1 MTTSNAVLLPTNVKP
16 VKYDITL
23 EPDFSA
29 FTFTGSETIRIE
41 VLSPTTSITL
51 NSIEIAIQSC
61 TVTPSGGEELAAQNI
76 SFDEEAETATFEF
89 GAELPASEATLAI
102 EFTGELND
110 KLRGFYRSRYTDI
123 DGNERHLAT
132 TQLEATDA
140 RRAFPCWDEPALKA
154 TFEITLVVPSEMT
167 AVSNMPVVSEEET
180 RPGIKSVS
188 YAETPIMSTYLLAFI
203 VGDLSYIEEVGD
215 NGTLMR
221 VFTTRGRE
229 EQGRFALE
237 TSLRLLKYFNDY
249 FGIPYP
255 LPKLDHFAIPDFAAG
270 AMENWGAITYRE
282 TALLVDPENTSVGT
296 RQLVAAIIAHEMAHM
311 WFGDLVT
318 MAWWNDLWLNE
329 SFASWMGD
337 KATDSLFPDW
347 EVWTQFVSSDTNR
360 ALSLDGLR
368 NSHPIEQEVNNPA
381 QIGELFDAISY
392 SKGGSILR
400 MLERF
405 LGEETFRQG
414 LNKYLTTH
422 QYANAERTDLWNALA
437 DVSGEPV
444 AEIMDSWVLQTGY
457 PMLDVGIERSNG
469 NINLHMMQRR
479 FVYDAIL
486 DDSAADETLWKMPLG
501 VYTSDGADS
510 ASRLMDTKLLAWD
523 VADDGAKDDAWTKLN
538 PDQTGFYRVR
548 YSSAD
553 LQRLVE
559 PIRSKSLTPIDRLG
573 IQNDAFA
580 LSRAGII
587 PATDFLTIAEAYRSE
602 DNAPVCA
609 DLSSNLGGLDNLLSD
624 EAYYCN
630 FQAFSRSI
638 FQQVAA
644 RIGWDAKPDE
654 THMDAL
660 LRSTVLSHVGSND
673 DENALREAA
682 ARFATYA
689 DNPAGVSPN
698 IRGIV
703 FRLAAK
709 RGGRSEYDAMWQLRA
724 DTPLQEEK
732 VRFLYG
738 LTSFEDRA
746 LLEETL
752 NRSLGDEVRVHDT
765 VSVITMVAG
774 NTQGRDLAWQFLKD
788 NWAELDRRYG
798 EGGFAIMRLV
808 GIASAF
814 TTLEMHDDVERF
826 FTDNSAPGAARTI
839 SQSLERIR
847 LNAAWLE
854 RNRDELVGWFVG

>member
-1 MTTSNAVLLPTNVKP
+1 MTTSNAFLVPANVKP
-16 VKYDITL
+16 AKYDITL
-23 EPDFSA
+23 EPDFTT
-29 FTFTGSETIRIE
+29 FTFNGSETIQIE
-41 VLSPTTSITL
+41 VLSPTSAITL
-51 NSIEIAIQSC
+51 NCIEIEIQSC
-61 TVTPSGGEELAAQNI
+61 SITPSGGETLPAQSI
-76 SFDEEAETATFEF
+76 SFDEEDETVTLEF
-89 GAELPASEATLAI
+89 GAELPAGDAALAF

-110 KLRGFYRSRYTDI
+110 KLRGFYRSTYTDI

-132 TQLEATDA
+132 TQMEATDA

-154 TFEITLVVPSEMT
+154 IFDLTLVVPSDMVAE
-167 AVSNMPVVSEEET
+167 SNMPVVSVEEV
-180 RPGIKSVS
+180 RPGVKAVR
-188 YAETPIMSTYLLAFI
+188 YAETPVMSTYLLAFI
-203 VGDLSYIEEVGD
+203 IGDLSYIEGVAD

-221 VFTTRGRE
+221 VFTTRGHE
-229 EQGRFALE
+229 EQGRFALD
-237 TSLRLLKYFNDY
+237 TSIRLLKYLNDY

-296 RQLVAAIIAHEMAHM
+296 RQVVAAIIAHEMAHM

-318 MAWWNDLWLNE
+318 MEWWNDLWLNE

-337 KATDSLFPDW
+337 RATDALFPDW
-347 EVWTQFVSSDTNR
+347 EMWTQFVSNDTNR

-368 NSHPIEQEVNNPA
+368 NSHPIEQEVSNPA

-400 MLERF
+400 MLEDY
-405 LGEETFRQG
+405 LGAETFQKG

-422 QYANAERTDLWNALA
+422 QYDNATRTDLWNALGE
-437 DVSGEPV
+437 VSGEPV

-457 PMLDVGIERSNG
+457 PMLDVGIEREDG

-486 DDSAADETLWKMPLG
+486 DDSEADETLWKVPVG
-501 VYTSDGADS
+501 VYTSNGSES
-510 ASRLMDTKLLAWD
+510 ASKLMDTKLLAWD
-523 VADDGAKDDAWTKLN
+523 IPDNGAADDAWTKIN
-538 PDQTGFYRVR
+538 PVQNGFYRVR

-553 LQRLVE
+553 LQKLVE
-559 PIRSKSLTPIDRLG
+559 PIRSKTLTPIDRLG
-573 IQNDAFA
+573 IQNDAYA

-609 DLSSNLGGLDNLLSD
+609 DLSSNLGGMDNLLAD
-624 EAYYCN
+624 ESFYGN
-630 FQAFSRSI
+630 FQAFSRSV

-644 RIGWDAKPDE
+644 HVGWDEKPDE
-654 THMDAL
+654 SHMDAL
-660 LRSTVLSHVGSND
+660 LRSTVLNHIGGND
-673 DENALREAA
+673 DEDTLREAA
-682 ARFATYA
+682 ARFAAYQ
-689 DNPAGVSPN
+689 DDPSSVSPD
-698 IRGIV
+698 IRGMV

-709 RGGRSEYDAMWQLRA
+709 RGGRNEYDAMWQLRA

-738 LTSFEDRA
+738 LASFEDKA
-746 LLEETL
+746 LLAETL
-752 NRSLGDEVRVHDT
+752 NRSLGDEVRVHET
-765 VSVITMVAG
+765 VSVITLVAG
-774 NTQGRDLAWQFLKD
+774 NTQGRNLAWQFLKD

-814 TTLEMHDDVERF
+814 TTLEMRDDVERF
-826 FTDNSAPGAARTI
+826 FTDNPAPGGERTVR
-839 SQSLERIR
+839 QSLERIR
-847 LNAAWLE
+847 LNAAWLT
-854 RNRDELVGWFVG
+854 RNRDELAGWFVG

>member
-1 MTTSNAVLLPTNVKP
+1 MTTSNAVLLPNNVKP
-16 VKYDITL
+16 TSYDITL

-29 FTFTGSETIRIE
+29 FTFNGSETIQIE
-41 VLSPTTSITL
+41 ILSPTRSITL
-51 NSIEIAIQSC
+51 NSIEIGIESC
-61 TVTPSGGEELAAQNI
+61 SITLSDGTETAARSTLYN
-76 SFDEEAETATFEF
+76 DEEETARFQFSE
-89 GAELPASEATLAI
+89 ELPAGEATLAI
-102 EFTGELND
+102 EFKGELND
-110 KLRGFYRSRYTDI
+110 KLRGFYRSAYTDI
-123 DGNERHLAT
+123 DGNERYMAT

-140 RRAFPCWDEPALKA
+140 RRAFPCWDEPSLKA
-154 TFEITLVVPSEMT
+154 TFELTLVVPSEMT
-167 AVSNMPVVSEEET
+167 AVSNMPIVSEEEVS
-180 RPGIKSVS
+180 PGVKSVR
-188 YAETPIMSTYLLAFI
+188 YAKTPIMSTYLLAFI

-221 VFTTRGRE
+221 VFTTKGRE

-337 KATDSLFPDW
+337 KATDNLFPDW

-368 NSHPIEQEVNNPA
+368 NSHPIEQEVSNPA

-400 MLERF
+400 MLESF

-422 QYANAERTDLWNALA
+422 QYDNAERTDLWNALA

-457 PMLDVGIERSNG
+457 PMLDVGVERGNG

-486 DDSAADETLWKMPLG
+486 DDNAADETLWKMPIG
-501 VYTSDGADS
+501 VYTSDGGDS

-523 VADDGAKDDAWTKLN
+523 VADSGAEDDAWTKLN
-538 PDQTGFYRVR
+538 PEQTGFYRVR
-548 YSSAD
+548 YASVD

-559 PIRSKSLTPIDRLG
+559 PIRSKTLTPIDRLG

-587 PATDFLTIAEAYRSE
+587 PATDFLTVAEAYREE

-624 EAYYCN
+624 EAYYGN

-638 FQQVAA
+638 FQEVAA
-644 RIGWDAKPDE
+644 QVGWDAKPNE

-660 LRSTVLSHVGSND
+660 LRSTVLSHVGSSD
-673 DENALREAA
+673 DEGALREAA
-682 ARFATYA
+682 ARFATYSN
-689 DNPAGVSPN
+689 DPASVSPD

-709 RGGRSEYDAMWQLRA
+709 RGGRSEYDTMWELRA
-724 DTPLQEEK
+724 DAPLQEEK

-738 LTSFEDRA
+738 LTSFEDKA

-765 VSVITMVAG
+765 VGVITMVAG
-774 NTQGRDLAWQFLKD
+774 NTQGRNLAWQFMKD
-788 NWAELDRRYG
+788 NWPELDRRYG

-814 TTLEMHDDVERF
+814 TTMEMYDDVERF
-826 FTDNSAPGAARTI
+826 FTDNPAPGAARTI
-839 SQSLERIR
+839 SQALERIR

-854 RNRDELVGWFVG
+854 RNRDELSDWFVG

>member
-1 MTTSNAVLLPTNVKP
+1 MTTSNAILVPANVKP
-16 VKYDITL
+16 WKYRITL
-23 EPDFSA
+23 EPDFST
-29 FTFTGSETIRIE
+29 FTFTGSERIQIDI
-41 VLSPTTSITL
+41 LSPTTSITL

-61 TVTPSGGEELAAQNI
+61 SITLSDGTELAAQSTLLN
-76 SFDEEAETATFEF
+76 EEDETASFQF
-89 GAELPASEATLAI
+89 GVVLPAGEATLSI

-110 KLRGFYRSRYTDI
+110 KLRGFYRSSYTDI
-123 DGNERHLAT
+123 DGNERFMAT

-140 RRAFPCWDEPALKA
+140 RRAFPCWDEPSLKA
-154 TFEITLVVPSEMT
+154 TFELTLVVPAEMT
-167 AVSNMPVVSEEET
+167 AVSNMPIVSEEAI
-180 RPGIKSVS
+180 RPGVKSVN

-237 TSLRLLKYFNDY
+237 TSIRLLKYFNDY

-296 RQLVAAIIAHEMAHM
+296 RQIVAAIIAHEMAHM

-337 KATDSLFPDW
+337 KATDNLFPDW

-368 NSHPIEQEVNNPA
+368 NSHPIEQEVSNPA

-400 MLERF
+400 MLESF

-422 QYANAERTDLWNALA
+422 QYDNAERSDLWNALA

-457 PMLDVGIERSNG
+457 PMLDVGIERSSG
-469 NINLHMMQRR
+469 NIGLHLTQRR
-479 FVYDAIL
+479 FLYDSIL
-486 DDSAADETLWKMPLG
+486 ESGDADETLWRVPVG
-501 VYTSDGADS
+501 VYTGGGSDS
-510 ASRLMDTKLLAWD
+510 AGTLMDTRSLSWD
-523 VADDGAKDDAWTKLN
+523 VSDSGSGDDSWTKVN
-538 PDQTGFYRVR
+538 PEQTGFYRVK
-548 YSSAD
+548 YPSAD

-559 PIRSKSLTPIDRLG
+559 PIRSKALTPIDRLG

-587 PATDFLTIAEAYRSE
+587 PATDFLTIAEAYQNE

-624 EAYYCN
+624 EGFYGN
-630 FQAFSRSI
+630 FQAFSRGI

-644 RIGWDAKPDE
+644 QVGWEAKPNE
-654 THMDAL
+654 SHMDAL
-660 LRSTVLSHVGSND
+660 LRSTVLNHVGAND

-682 ARFATYA
+682 RRFATYA
-689 DNPAGVSPN
+689 DDPASVSPD

-709 RGGRSEYDAMWQLRA
+709 IGGRSEYDAMWQLRG

-738 LTSFEDRA
+738 LTSFEDKA

-765 VSVITMVAG
+765 VSVITLVAG

-788 NWAELDRRYG
+788 NWPELDRRYG

-826 FTDNSAPGAARTI
+826 FSDNPAPGGARTI

-854 RNRDELVGWFVG
+854 RNRNELADWFVG

>member
-16 VKYDITL
+16 IGYDITL
-23 EPDFSA
+23 EPDFST
-29 FTFTGSETIRIE
+29 FTFKGSETIR
-41 VLSPTTSITL
+41 VDLLSPTTSITL
-51 NSIEIAIQSC
+51 NSIEIEIHSC
-61 TVTPSGGEELAAQNI
+61 AVTPSGGSERAAQSI
-76 SFDEEAETATFEF
+76 SFDEDEESATFEF
-89 GAELPASEATLAI
+89 GAELPAGEATLAI

-110 KLRGFYRSRYTDI
+110 KLRGFYRSTYTDI
-123 DGNERHLAT
+123 DGNERNMAT

-154 TFEITLVVPSEMT
+154 TFSLTLVVPSEMT
-167 AVSNMPVVSEEET
+167 AVSNMPVVSEEEV
-180 RPGIKSVS
+180 RPGVKSVRYDES
-188 YAETPIMSTYLLAFI
+188 PIMSTYLLAFI

-237 TSLRLLKYFNDY
+237 TSIRLLKYFNDY

-296 RQLVAAIIAHEMAHM
+296 RQIVAAIIAHEMAHM

-337 KATDSLFPDW
+337 KATDNLFPDW

-368 NSHPIEQEVNNPA
+368 NSHPIEQEVSNPA

-400 MLERF
+400 MLESF

-457 PMLDVGIERSNG
+457 PMLDVGIERNSG

-479 FVYDAIL
+479 FTYDAIL
-486 DDSAADETLWKMPLG
+486 EDSAEDETLWKVPIG
-501 VYTSDGADS
+501 VYTADGGGS
-510 ASRLMDTKLLAWD
+510 STRLMDTKLLAWD
-523 VADDGAKDDAWTKLN
+523 VADSGMDEDAWTKLN
-538 PDQTGFYRVR
+538 PEQTGFYRVR
-548 YSSAD
+548 YPSAD
-553 LQRLVE
+553 LQKLVE

-587 PATDFLTIAEAYRSE
+587 PATDFLTVAEAYREE

-609 DLSSNLGGLDNLLSD
+609 DLSSNLGGLDNLLS
-624 EAYYCN
+624 EEPFYGNY
-630 FQAFSRSI
+630 QAFSRSI
-638 FQQVAA
+638 FQQVAEKV
-644 RIGWDAKPDE
+644 GWDAKPDE
-654 THMDAL
+654 TNMDAL

-682 ARFATYA
+682 ARFASYA
-689 DNPAGVSPN
+689 DDPSGVSPD

-732 VRFLYG
+732 VRFLLG
-738 LTSFEDRA
+738 LTSFEDKA

-765 VSVITMVAG
+765 VSVITLVAG

-788 NWAELDRRYG
+788 NWPELDRRYG

-814 TTLEMHDDVERF
+814 TALEMHDDVERF
-826 FTDNSAPGAARTI
+826 FTDNPAPGAARTI

-847 LNAAWLE
+847 LSAAWLD
-854 RNRDELVGWFVG
+854 RNRDELANWFVG

>member
-1 MTTSNAVLLPTNVKP
+1 MTTSNAFLIPANVKP
-16 VKYDITL
+16 AKYDITL
-23 EPDFSA
+23 EPDFNT
-29 FTFTGSETIRIE
+29 FTFTGSETIQIE
-41 VLSPTTSITL
+41 VLSPTSAITL
-51 NSIEIAIQSC
+51 NCIEIEIQSC
-61 TVTPSGGEELAAQNI
+61 SVTPSGGETLPAQSI
-76 SFDEEAETATFEF
+76 SFDEGDETVTLEF
-89 GAELPASEATLAI
+89 SNELPTGNATLAF

-110 KLRGFYRSRYTDI
+110 KLRGFYRSTYTDI

-132 TQLEATDA
+132 TQMEATDA

-154 TFEITLVVPSEMT
+154 IFDLTLIVPSEMV
-167 AVSNMPVVSEEET
+167 AVSNMPVVSEEQV
-180 RPGIKSVS
+180 RPGVKAVR
-188 YAETPIMSTYLLAFI
+188 YAETPIMSTYLLAFV
-203 VGDLSYIEEVGD
+203 VGDLTHIEGVAD

-229 EQGRFALE
+229 EQGRFALD
-237 TSLRLLKYFNDY
+237 TSIRLLKYLNDY

-296 RQLVAAIIAHEMAHM
+296 RQIVAAIIAHEMAHM

-318 MAWWNDLWLNE
+318 MEWWNDLWLNE

-337 KATDSLFPDW
+337 RATDALFPDW
-347 EVWTQFVSSDTNR
+347 EVWTQFVSNDTNR

-400 MLERF
+400 MLEDY
-405 LGEETFRQG
+405 LGAETFQQG

-422 QYANAERTDLWNALA
+422 QYDNATRTDLWNALGE
-437 DVSGEPV
+437 VSGEPV

-457 PMLDVGIERSNG
+457 PMLDVGIEREDG
-469 NINLHMMQRR
+469 NLNLHIRQSR

-486 DDSAADETLWKMPLG
+486 DDSEADETLWKVPIG
-501 VYTSDGADS
+501 VYTSNGSEGAS
-510 ASRLMDTKLLAWD
+510 KLMDTRLLAWD
-523 VADDGAKDDAWTKLN
+523 VPDNGAPDDAWTKIN
-538 PDQTGFYRVR
+538 PVQNGFYRVR
-548 YSSAD
+548 YSSED
-553 LQRLVE
+553 LQKLVE
-559 PIRSKSLTPIDRLG
+559 PIRSKTLTPIDRLG
-573 IQNDAFA
+573 IQNDAYA

-609 DLSSNLGGLDNLLSD
+609 DLSSNLGGMDNLLAD
-624 EAYYCN
+624 EPFYGN
-630 FQAFSRSI
+630 FQAFSRSV

-644 RIGWDAKPDE
+644 RLGWDEKADE
-654 THMDAL
+654 SHMDAL
-660 LRSTVLSHVGSND
+660 LRSTVLNHIGGND
-673 DENALREAA
+673 DEDTLREAA
-682 ARFATYA
+682 TRFAAYQG
-689 DNPAGVSPN
+689 DPSSVSPD
-698 IRGIV
+698 IRGMV

-709 RGGRSEYDAMWQLRA
+709 RGGRAEYDSMWQLRA
-724 DTPLQEEK
+724 ETPLQEEK

-738 LTSFEDRA
+738 LTSFEDKA
-746 LLEETL
+746 LIEETL
-752 NRSLGDEVRVHDT
+752 NRSLGDEVRVHET
-765 VSVITMVAG
+765 VSVIALAAA

-814 TTLEMHDDVERF
+814 TTLEMRDDVERF
-826 FTDNSAPGAARTI
+826 FTDNPAPGGERTVR
-839 SQSLERIR
+839 QSLERIR
-847 LNAAWLE
+847 LNAAWLD
-854 RNRDELVGWFVG
+854 RNRNELSNWFVG